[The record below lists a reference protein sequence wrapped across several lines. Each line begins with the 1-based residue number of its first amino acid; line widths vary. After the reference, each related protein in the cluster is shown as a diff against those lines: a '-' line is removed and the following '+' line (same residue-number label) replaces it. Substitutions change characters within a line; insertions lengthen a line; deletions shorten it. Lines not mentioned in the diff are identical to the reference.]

1 MKLSGDSMCFA
12 CGRENPISLGL
23 EFELNSHGQ
32 AVAAFIARD
41 VHQGYDN
48 IMHGGLVS
56 TLLDEAMAKVLYLH
70 NIKAVTA
77 EMKTRFKKPVKIG
90 DEVEIIG
97 IFNNKHGKLLFTE
110 AYLKDKDDRVIARAE
125 AKFIEIKD

>member
-1 MKLSGDSMCFA
+1 MKISGDSMCFA
-12 CGRENPISLGL
+12 CGKENPISLGL
-23 EFELNSHGQ
+23 VFELNDQGQ
-32 AVAAFIARD
+32 VVADFIPGD

-90 DEVEIIG
+90 EKVEITG
-97 IFNNKHGKLLFTE
+97 ILNDRHGKLLFTE
-110 AYLKDKDDRVIARAE
+110 AYLKDKNGQVIARAE

>member
-32 AVAAFIARD
+32 AVTTFTARD

-56 TLLDEAMAKVLYLH
+56 TLLDESMAKVLSLH
-70 NIKAVTA
+70 DIKAVTA
-77 EMKTRFKKPVKIG
+77 EMKTRFKKPVWIGEQLKIT
-90 DEVEIIG
+90 G
-97 IFNNKHGKLLFTE
+97 IFKDRHGKLLFTE
-110 AYLKDKDDRVIARAE
+110 AYPENEDK
-125 AKFIEIKD
+125 